1 MKPLL
6 CAVLLLLADTCLMPA
21 QTPVWSLDECV
32 VYALQHNC
40 EVLLQRIGE
49 AKSRQKA
56 ALSRLELLP
65 TLSFHANQ
73 YYNWGRSV
81 DMQELVI
88 VKNRLTRQTS
98 ASIGASLSLFDGF
111 ATINTISMNRC
122 LAKAAGQAVRQTEF
136 EVKADV
142 ARAYL
147 ANVLAKLTRER
158 LKDSYDKICLQMERL
173 ERAVE
178 AGATTASDLMEMEAK
193 AADVRSQIASTESE
207 ERCRMQQLK
216 NLMACN
222 DLFDTVLES
231 ENQCEAVAPVTFEDG
246 DLVPPAVEAARS
258 EAQAAALAL
267 KVARGGLFPSLTLS
281 AGFGTYYSDAAGAPF
296 MEQLD
301 GNRNPSVSLTLSVP
315 IFDSGRRLAA
325 IAGARADK
333 RLGEVK
339 LRQAS
344 EKAALDR
351 EEMLGEY
358 HLLQQLYEISR
369 QKCQL
374 QRKRM
379 AVATA
384 EYELGAMT
392 TSQWIDAGEAL
403 AQSECEMVQYMC
415 KYLFQ
420 VKIMEYYRD
429 GCRQ

>member
-6 CAVLLLLADTCLMPA
+6 CAVMLLLADTCLLPA

-40 EVLLQRIGE
+40 EVLLQKIGE

-56 ALSRLELLP
+56 ALSKLELLP

-111 ATINTISMNRC
+111 ATINTITMNRC
-122 LAKAAGQAVRQTEF
+122 LAEAASQAVRQTEF
-136 EVKADV
+136 EVKAEV

-147 ANVLAKLTRER
+147 ANILAKLTRER
-158 LKDSYDKICLQMERL
+158 LKDSYEKICLQMERL
-173 ERAVE
+173 ESAVA
-178 AGATTASDLMEMEAK
+178 AGATKTSDLMEMEAK
-193 AADVRSQIASTESE
+193 AADVRSQIASAESE
-207 ERCRMQQLK
+207 ERSRMQQLK

-222 DLFDTVLES
+222 DLFDTGLEA
-231 ENQCEAVAPVTFEDG
+231 ENQSEAVAPVTFEDG
-246 DLVPPAVEAARS
+246 DLTPPDVYAARS
-258 EAQAAALAL
+258 EAKAAAMAL
-267 KVARGGLFPSLTLS
+267 KVARGALFPSLTLS
-281 AGFGTYYSDAAGAPF
+281 AGYGTYYSDAAGAPF

-301 GNRNPSVSLTLSVP
+301 GNRNPSVSLTLAIP
-315 IFDSGRRLAA
+315 LFDSGRRLTA
-325 IAGARADK
+325 IAGAKADK
-333 RLGEVK
+333 RLSEVK

-344 EKAALDR
+344 EKAALYKAD
-351 EEMLGEY
+351 MLEEY
-358 HLLQQLYEISR
+358 HLLLQQCEICR

-374 QRKRM
+374 QHKRM

-403 AQSECEMVQYMC
+403 AESECEMVQYMC

-429 GCRQ
+429 GCRR